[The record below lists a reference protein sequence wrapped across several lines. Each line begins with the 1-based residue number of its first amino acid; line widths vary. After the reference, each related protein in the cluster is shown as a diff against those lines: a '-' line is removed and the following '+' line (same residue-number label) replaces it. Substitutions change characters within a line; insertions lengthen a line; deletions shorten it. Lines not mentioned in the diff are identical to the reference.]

1 VKELLTLHNNHG
13 AKYFAVYINTIQK
26 YATGCSIESRQHIQ
40 NIITNNI
47 RKRSLPIKQG
57 KTKKEVP
64 QTINIRRT
72 KET

>member
-1 VKELLTLHNNHG
+1 MP
-13 AKYFAVYINTIQK
+13 
-26 YATGCSIESRQHIQ
+26 
-40 NIITNNI
+40 NIIINNI

-64 QTINIRRT
+64 KTINIRRT